1 LTLQRLRDRDA
12 IVTADGLIFR
22 VYGYWHPKSGYIC
35 DPEYASSK
43 IYQSSNPKAYRQGK
57 SGSFYKFYEHE
68 GLEFVQ
74 HNYPEYSV
82 HVKPLGERV
91 VGVPLD
97 LIESVRKPQDSLRL
111 LLREPI
117 KDSLVVSLSKAV
129 EILCRRSSLKPRD
142 FGVFGSL
149 QHSFHHPLFSDLDL
163 TITGS
168 RALEKLLAV
177 LEGLYDE
184 KSTFKN
190 EFDTPPTKE
199 SWKFRD
205 FDYEKYVEHQRRKLI
220 YGIFSPKEGERKIKI
235 EFEPVKAYDEIFN
248 EYTQEIRIVREG
260 WIRAKVKIVDDSEAF
275 FMPSIYQ
282 VELEKVLEGCE
293 VNDVRRILSYVEEFR
308 MQCRKSEVALVEG
321 NLEKV
326 SIKNETFRQITLSYG
341 PRYYEQALYTLN

>member
-1 LTLQRLRDRDA
+1 MTLQRLRDRDA

-43 IYQSSNPKAYRQGK
+43 IYQSSNPKAYRQGE

-82 HVKPLGERV
+82 HVKPIGKRA
-91 VGVPLD
+91 VGVPLG
-97 LIESVRKPQDSLRL
+97 LIESVRKPQASLKP

-235 EFEPVKAYDEIFN
+235 EFEPVKAYDEISN
-248 EYTQEIRIVREG
+248 EYTQEIRIVKEG

-341 PRYYEQALYTLN
+341 PRYYEQALYTFN